1 MTDIEVALEL
11 TKIVLSNRQTA
22 ILFQEPD
29 KLLDLFR
36 KCLAVVREKQE

>member
-11 TKIVLSNRQTA
+11 TKLVKENNQLAYCSLDQ
-22 ILFQEPD
+22 ILE
-29 KLLDLFR
+29 LFR